1 MSLCYYDPIS
11 KTKLSKLSKEY
22 IAGNKINETI
32 NNITLLH
39 HACIMSENKIAKKLL
54 NHGADPNDH
63 KFCISEVVVMSPLE
77 CAIKFHNDDLVTML
91 LSKGAEVRDNTL
103 DLCLRNGP
111 NFEVTPNF
119 KLVRKVLQAGAG
131 NCPCWCEEILNT
143 NLQTCCSI
151 PDCPIDIIQT
161 LIDQGEKIDS
171 VNLTETTPLWNA
183 CQCGHVAAADAL
195 IAAGC
200 RVNNSRE
207 EPAEA
212 AYNQVMNDCSLMITD
227 DERRKRAWE
236 AKDAAEKKYGGLY
249 GQNELFKNGFAPLH
263 VAAANGHLQIAQSL
277 IRSGADIHAVGI
289 EATESFYF
297 QKDHNHPCHYETPL
311 RIAIRKGHTDVAEVL
326 SREALFCRRR
336 PLMLMR
342 PHVDHETNR
351 AHKLS
356 ALGNIVAAGKGNT
369 PNSSNNDADDDDVLW
384 QLKLK
389 IAKYF

>member
-1 MSLCYYDPIS
+1 
-11 KTKLSKLSKEY
+11 
-22 IAGNKINETI
+22 
-32 NNITLLH
+32 
-39 HACIMSENKIAKKLL
+39 
-54 NHGADPNDH
+54 
-63 KFCISEVVVMSPLE
+63 
-77 CAIKFHNDDLVTML
+77 
-91 LSKGAEVRDNTL
+91 
-103 DLCLRNGP
+103 
-111 NFEVTPNF
+111 
-119 KLVRKVLQAGAG
+119 KVLQAGAG

-236 AKDAAEKKYGGLY
+236 AKDAAKKKYGGLY

-297 QKDHNHPCHYETPL
+297 Q
-311 RIAIRKGHTDVAEVL
+311 
-326 SREALFCRRR
+326 
-336 PLMLMR
+336 
-342 PHVDHETNR
+342 
-351 AHKLS
+351 
-356 ALGNIVAAGKGNT
+356 
-369 PNSSNNDADDDDVLW
+369 
-384 QLKLK
+384 
-389 IAKYF
+389 